1 MDQQNTTPRLI
12 NWAGY
17 IALTLLLVLPLSVLT
32 VRSGAWQ
39 QGLML
44 YALACLGSTLLM
56 ILLITLLL
64 LPRFSTWRKGI
75 FQRALLALP
84 GTALLLGLASGGEL
98 PQIHDI
104 TTDTADPPLFTAAP
118 QQRGSSANSL
128 EINEDVIALQL
139 GAYPEMQSLLTPLP
153 LEEAFNRALQI
164 AAEMGWEVYRQD
176 LNAGAIE
183 AVDTTAIMSFKD
195 DIIIRVRSNA
205 QGTLVDLRSVSRVGE
220 GDLGAN
226 AKRIHAFLEAFQRQG

>member
-75 FQRALLALP
+75 FQRALVALP

-118 QQRGSSANSL
+118 QQRG
-128 EINEDVIALQL
+128 
-139 GAYPEMQSLLTPLP
+139 
-153 LEEAFNRALQI
+153 
-164 AAEMGWEVYRQD
+164 
-176 LNAGAIE
+176 
-183 AVDTTAIMSFKD
+183 
-195 DIIIRVRSNA
+195 
-205 QGTLVDLRSVSRVGE
+205 
-220 GDLGAN
+220 
-226 AKRIHAFLEAFQRQG
+226 

>member
-1 MDQQNTTPRLI
+1 
-12 NWAGY
+12 
-17 IALTLLLVLPLSVLT
+17 
-32 VRSGAWQ
+32 
-39 QGLML
+39 
-44 YALACLGSTLLM
+44 
-56 ILLITLLL
+56 
-64 LPRFSTWRKGI
+64 
-75 FQRALLALP
+75 
-84 GTALLLGLASGGEL
+84 
-98 PQIHDI
+98 
-104 TTDTADPPLFTAAP
+104 
-118 QQRGSSANSL
+118 
-128 EINEDVIALQL
+128 
-139 GAYPEMQSLLTPLP
+139 MQSLLTPLP

-226 AKRIHAFLEAFQRQG
+226 AKRIQAFLEAFQRGG